1 MIPQA
6 CLDEETLED
15 DVRYGIADCR
25 KRIRSQRTTLRTQ
38 HHSPSDV
45 SNGVYSSGARV
56 ESYAE
61 ILANVSMN
69 QASLSRLVEC
79 LLGPETTVAERE
91 QTTEQEEAVI
101 T

>member
-1 MIPQA
+1 MIPQM

-25 KRIRSQRTTLRTQ
+25 KRVRSQRTTLRTQ
-38 HHSPSDV
+38 HPSPSDV
-45 SNGVYSSGARV
+45 SNGVCSTEARV

-79 LLGPETTVAERE
+79 LLGPAKSVDERE
-91 QTTEQEEAVI
+91 TISEQKEAVI

>member
-1 MIPQA
+1 MIPQT

-38 HHSPSDV
+38 HPSPLDV
-45 SNGVYSSGARV
+45 SNGVFSSEARV

-79 LLGPETTVAERE
+79 LLGPEKNVDERE
-91 QTTEQEEAVI
+91 TTTKQEEAAI